1 MNCSTPPKLSIG
13 KLFDVLDLIKIIH
26 DAESEV
32 DLKKIQEAFEP
43 RLHAAPLEEV
53 LHICQSCH
61 FLKIE
66 NNSLGLTPSGIRL
79 SNFNDYDYKVRLR
92 SVIIE
97 FIIAFKP
104 SWAYMMQ
111 FGKAFIKAA
120 GALPADT
127 KECFVEAGLF
137 EDDLDVLKEWES
149 IVCNLK
155 SEDFSRNDEIGLKG
169 EYLTMLY
176 ESKRVGSEPRWIS
189 RETDAAGFDILS
201 KLDNLNQENLAI
213 EVKASEQT
221 FEDARAHITRNEWNV
236 ALNTRNYIFHFWSL
250 SSRNPKLF
258 ITSPTIIKTHAPK
271 DYGRGE
277 WESFRVNFSD
287 IFSANGQFYEI
298 D

>member
-1 MNCSTPPKLSIG
+1 
-13 KLFDVLDLIKIIH
+13 
-26 DAESEV
+26 
-32 DLKKIQEAFEP
+32 
-43 RLHAAPLEEV
+43 
-53 LHICQSCH
+53 
-61 FLKIE
+61 
-66 NNSLGLTPSGIRL
+66 
-79 SNFNDYDYKVRLR
+79 
-92 SVIIE
+92 
-97 FIIAFKP
+97 
-104 SWAYMMQ
+104 MMQ

-120 GALPADT
+120 GALPTDT